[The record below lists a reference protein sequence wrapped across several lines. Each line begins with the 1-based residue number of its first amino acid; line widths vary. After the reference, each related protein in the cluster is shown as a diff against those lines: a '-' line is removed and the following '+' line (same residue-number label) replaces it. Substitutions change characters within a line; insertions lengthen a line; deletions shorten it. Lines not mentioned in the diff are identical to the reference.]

1 MIEVNAGK
9 PLPTEEEEDGTARS
23 TAIHSRLQN
32 VLGANAHDSSLAHHK
47 HTLVYLEVS
56 VMVSRA

>member
-9 PLPTEEEEDGTARS
+9 PLPSEEDSDGVAR
-23 TAIHSRLQN
+23 TNAIHNRLVN
-32 VLGANAHDSSLAHHK
+32 VLGNVDNASIANHK

-56 VMVSRA
+56 VDVDRT